1 MWGIQLMNDSAV
13 LVLCLIAIVI
23 SIGICFKTGI
33 NMGLIAMAFAFLIGC
48 LGMGASA
55 SSVFGY
61 WPDSLIFFLLA
72 SAMFYGFARENGTLT
87 LLGSKMLYK
96 FRKTIEALPFAFAFI
111 AFVLG
116 LLGAGPGTIVL
127 LAPLGYAV
135 CAQVGID
142 PLLMVFAIDTGYNCG
157 TQNPWTGT
165 GVVLYGLVE
174 ESGVAADMAIQTY
187 LLSYATFIINKILF
201 LVLFYVVYKLIRGKK
216 TAGGTA
222 KNLDVLDKKPE
233 AFSPV
238 QKKTLTLI
246 FVSFFLLVIPNV
258 INTLTS
264 IDNPFF
270 KNLVGLCKPQAILI
284 IFALIASIMNLAST
298 KKVLQKLP
306 MGTVF
311 TIAGVCFL
319 MELAKKAGLM
329 DAVVALFEGGNIP
342 TFLIAPVF
350 CLVAAFLSIF
360 ASGTSVVLP
369 LLFPM
374 VPALSAATG
383 VNVVALYA
391 AAQIGALATPIS
403 PFSTAGA
410 QFVGLAPDD
419 ELSQKLVKEQ
429 FILAIIMM
437 IATSIAAVFG
447 LCNLFKI

>member
-1 MWGIQLMNDSAV
+1 MNESTI
-13 LVLCLIAIVI
+13 LLLCLAAIIIAIA
-23 SIGICFKTGI
+23 ICFKTGI
-33 NMGLIAMAFAFLIGC
+33 NLGLIAMSFAFLIGC
-48 LGMGASA
+48 LFMGEKAA
-55 SSVFGY
+55 TIFGF

-87 LLGSKMLYK
+87 LLGTKLLYK
-96 FRKTIEALPFAFAFI
+96 FRKSIGALPFVFAFI
-111 AFVLG
+111 AFILG

-127 LAPLGYAV
+127 LAPLGFSV

-174 ESGVAADMAIQTY
+174 ESGVAADVAIHTY
-187 LLSYATFIINKILF
+187 MLSYATFIINKVLF
-201 LVLFYVVYKLIRGKK
+201 LALFYVVFRFLKKK
-216 TAGGTA
+216 TASAGL
-222 KNLDVLDKKPE
+222 KVQSLDILEKKPD

-238 QKKTLTLI
+238 QKKTMVLI
-246 FVSFFLLVIPNV
+246 LVSFFLLVIPNI
-258 INTLTS
+258 INTFVK
-264 IDNPFF
+264 IDSVAF
-270 KNLVGLCKPQAILI
+270 KNLVKLCKPQAILI
-284 IFALIASIMNLAST
+284 IFALIASMMNLASP

-319 MELAKKAGLM
+319 MELAKKVGLLES
-329 DAVVALFEGGNIP
+329 VVAVFDGGNIP
-342 TFLIAPVF
+342 AFLIAPVF
-350 CLVAAFLSIF
+350 CLIAAFLSIF

-374 VPALSAATG
+374 IPALAAATG

-419 ELSQKLVKEQ
+419 QLADKLIKQQ
-429 FILAIIMM
+429 FALAIVMM
-437 IATSIAAVFG
+437 IATSVAALFG
-447 LCNLFKI
+447 LCGIFKL

>member
-1 MWGIQLMNDSAV
+1 MNESTI
-13 LVLCLIAIVI
+13 LLLCLAAIIIAIA
-23 SIGICFKTGI
+23 ICFKTGI
-33 NMGLIAMAFAFLIGC
+33 NLGLIAMSFAFLIGC
-48 LGMGASA
+48 LFMGEKAA
-55 SSVFGY
+55 TIFGF

-87 LLGSKMLYK
+87 LLGTKLLYK
-96 FRKTIEALPFAFAFI
+96 FRKSIGALPFVFAFI
-111 AFVLG
+111 AFILG

-127 LAPLGYAV
+127 LAPLGFSV

-174 ESGVAADMAIQTY
+174 ESGVAADVAIHTY
-187 LLSYATFIINKILF
+187 MLSYATFIINKVLF
-201 LVLFYVVYKLIRGKK
+201 LALFYVVFRFLKKK
-216 TAGGTA
+216 TASAGL
-222 KNLDVLDKKPE
+222 KVQSLDILEKKPD

-238 QKKTLTLI
+238 QKKTMVLI
-246 FVSFFLLVIPNV
+246 LVSFFLLVIPNI
-258 INTLTS
+258 INTFVK
-264 IDNPFF
+264 IDSVAF
-270 KNLVGLCKPQAILI
+270 KNLVKLCKPQAILI
-284 IFALIASIMNLAST
+284 IFALIASMMNLASP

-319 MELAKKAGLM
+319 MELAKKVGLLES
-329 DAVVALFEGGNIP
+329 VVAVFDGGNIP
-342 TFLIAPVF
+342 AFLIAPVF
-350 CLVAAFLSIF
+350 CLIAAFLSIF

-374 VPALSAATG
+374 IPALAAATG

-419 ELSQKLVKEQ
+419 QLADKLIKQQ
-429 FILAIIMM
+429 FILAIVMM
-437 IATSIAAVFG
+437 IATSVAALFG
-447 LCNLFKI
+447 LCGIFKL

>member
-1 MWGIQLMNDSAV
+1 MNESTI
-13 LVLCLIAIVI
+13 LLLCLAAIIIAIA
-23 SIGICFKTGI
+23 ICFKTGI
-33 NMGLIAMAFAFLIGC
+33 NLGLIAMTFAFLIGC
-48 LGMGASA
+48 LFMGEKAA
-55 SSVFGY
+55 TIFGF

-87 LLGSKMLYK
+87 LLGTKLLYK
-96 FRKTIEALPFAFAFI
+96 FRKSIGALPFVFAFI

-127 LAPLGYAV
+127 LAPLGFSV

-174 ESGVAADMAIQTY
+174 ESGVAADVAIHTY
-187 LLSYATFIINKILF
+187 MLSYATFLINKVLF
-201 LVLFYVVYKLIRGKK
+201 LALFYVVFRFLKKK
-216 TAGGTA
+216 TASAGQ
-222 KNLDVLDKKPE
+222 KVQSLDILEKKPD

-238 QKKTLTLI
+238 QKKTMVLI
-246 FVSFFLLVIPNV
+246 LVSFFLLVIPNI
-258 INTLTS
+258 INTFVK
-264 IDNPFF
+264 IDSVVF
-270 KNLVGLCKPQAILI
+270 KNLVKLCKPQAILI
-284 IFALIASIMNLAST
+284 IFALIASIMNLASP

-319 MELAKKAGLM
+319 MELAKKVGLLES
-329 DAVVALFEGGNIP
+329 VVAVFDGGNIP
-342 TFLIAPVF
+342 PFLIAPVF
-350 CLVAAFLSIF
+350 CLIAAFLSIF

-374 VPALSAATG
+374 IPALAAATG

-419 ELSQKLVKEQ
+419 QLADKLIKQQ
-429 FILAIIMM
+429 FALAIVMM
-437 IATSIAAVFG
+437 VATSIAALFG
-447 LCNLFKI
+447 LCGIFKL

>member
-1 MWGIQLMNDSAV
+1 MNESTI
-13 LVLCLIAIVI
+13 LLLCLAAIIIAIA
-23 SIGICFKTGI
+23 ICFKTGI
-33 NMGLIAMAFAFLIGC
+33 NLGLIAMSFAFLIGC
-48 LGMGASA
+48 LFMGEKAA
-55 SSVFGY
+55 TIFGF

-87 LLGSKMLYK
+87 LLGTKLLYK
-96 FRKTIEALPFAFAFI
+96 FRKSIGALPFVFAFI
-111 AFVLG
+111 AFILG

-127 LAPLGYAV
+127 LAPLGFSV

-174 ESGVAADMAIQTY
+174 ESGVAADVAIHTY
-187 LLSYATFIINKILF
+187 MLSYATFIINKVLF
-201 LVLFYVVYKLIRGKK
+201 LALFYVVFRFLKKK
-216 TAGGTA
+216 TASAGQ
-222 KNLDVLDKKPE
+222 KVQSLDILEKKPD

-238 QKKTLTLI
+238 QKKTMVLI
-246 FVSFFLLVIPNV
+246 LVSFFLLVIPN
-258 INTLTS
+258 ILNTFVK
-264 IDNPFF
+264 IDSVLF
-270 KNLVGLCKPQAILI
+270 KNLVKLCKPQAILI
-284 IFALIASIMNLAST
+284 IFALIASMMNIASP

-319 MELAKKAGLM
+319 MELAKKVGLLES
-329 DAVVALFEGGNIP
+329 VVAVFDGGNIP
-342 TFLIAPVF
+342 AFLIAPVF
-350 CLVAAFLSIF
+350 CLIAAFLSIF

-374 VPALSAATG
+374 IPALAAATG

-419 ELSQKLVKEQ
+419 QLADKLIKQQ
-429 FILAIIMM
+429 FILAIVMM
-437 IATSIAAVFG
+437 VATSVAALFG
-447 LCNLFKI
+447 LCGIFKL

>member
-1 MWGIQLMNDSAV
+1 MSESTIL
-13 LVLCLIAIVI
+13 LLCLAAIVI
-23 SIGICFKTGI
+23 AIAICFKTGI
-33 NMGLIAMAFAFLIGC
+33 NLGLIAMTFAFIIGC
-48 LGMGASA
+48 LFMGEKAA
-55 SSVFGY
+55 TIFGF

-87 LLGSKMLYK
+87 LLGTKLLYK
-96 FRKTIEALPFAFAFI
+96 FRKSIGALPFVFAFI
-111 AFVLG
+111 AFILG

-127 LAPLGYAV
+127 LAPLGFSV

-174 ESGVAADMAIQTY
+174 ESGVAADVAIHTY
-187 LLSYATFIINKILF
+187 MLSYATFLINKVLF
-201 LVLFYVVYKLIRGKK
+201 LALFYIVFRFLKK
-216 TAGGTA
+216 KAGSGA
-222 KNLDVLDKKPE
+222 QKVKNLDILEKKPE
-233 AFSPV
+233 PFSPL

-246 FVSFFLLVIPNV
+246 LVSFFLLVIPNI
-258 INTLTS
+258 INTFVK
-264 IDNPFF
+264 IDSVVF
-270 KNLVGLCKPQAILI
+270 KNLVKLCKPQAVLI
-284 IFALIASIMNLAST
+284 IFALIASMMNLASP

-319 MELAKKAGLM
+319 MELAKKVGLLES
-329 DAVVALFEGGNIP
+329 VVAVFDGGGIP
-342 TFLIAPVF
+342 AFLIAPVF
-350 CLVAAFLSIF
+350 CLIAAFLSIF

-374 VPALSAATG
+374 IPALAAATG

-419 ELSQKLVKEQ
+419 QLADTLIKQQ
-429 FILAIIMM
+429 FILAIVMM
-437 IATSIAAVFG
+437 IVTSIAALFG
-447 LCNLFKI
+447 LCGIFKL

>member
-1 MWGIQLMNDSAV
+1 MNESTI
-13 LVLCLIAIVI
+13 LLLCLAAIIIAIA
-23 SIGICFKTGI
+23 ICFKTGI
-33 NMGLIAMAFAFLIGC
+33 NLGLIAMSFAFLIGC
-48 LGMGASA
+48 LFMGEKAA
-55 SSVFGY
+55 TIFGF

-87 LLGSKMLYK
+87 LLGTKLLYK
-96 FRKTIEALPFAFAFI
+96 FRKSIGALPFVFAFI
-111 AFVLG
+111 AFILG

-127 LAPLGYAV
+127 LAPLGFSV

-174 ESGVAADMAIQTY
+174 ESGVAADVAIHTY
-187 LLSYATFIINKILF
+187 MLSYATFIINKVLF
-201 LVLFYVVYKLIRGKK
+201 LALFYVVFRFLKKK
-216 TAGGTA
+216 TASAGQ
-222 KNLDVLDKKPE
+222 KVQSLDILEKKPD

-238 QKKTLTLI
+238 QKKTMVLI
-246 FVSFFLLVIPNV
+246 LVSFFLLVIPNI
-258 INTLTS
+258 INTFVK
-264 IDNPFF
+264 IDNVAF
-270 KNLVGLCKPQAILI
+270 KNLVKLCKPQAILI
-284 IFALIASIMNLAST
+284 IFALIASMMNLASP

-319 MELAKKAGLM
+319 MELAKKVGLLES
-329 DAVVALFEGGNIP
+329 VVAVFDGGNIP
-342 TFLIAPVF
+342 AFLIAPVF
-350 CLVAAFLSIF
+350 CLIAAFLSIF

-374 VPALSAATG
+374 IPALAAATG

-419 ELSQKLVKEQ
+419 QLADKLIKQQ
-429 FILAIIMM
+429 FALAIVMM
-437 IATSIAAVFG
+437 IATSVAALFG
-447 LCNLFKI
+447 LCGIFKL

>member
-1 MWGIQLMNDSAV
+1 MNESTI
-13 LVLCLIAIVI
+13 LLLCLAAIIIAIA
-23 SIGICFKTGI
+23 ICFKTGI
-33 NMGLIAMAFAFLIGC
+33 NLGLIAMSFAFLIGC
-48 LGMGASA
+48 LFMGEKAA
-55 SSVFGY
+55 TIFGF

-87 LLGSKMLYK
+87 LLGTKLLYQ
-96 FRKTIEALPFAFAFI
+96 FRKSIGALPFVFAFI

-127 LAPLGYAV
+127 LAPLGFSV

-174 ESGVAADMAIQTY
+174 ESGVAADVAIHTY
-187 LLSYATFIINKILF
+187 MLSYATFIINKVLF
-201 LVLFYVVYKLIRGKK
+201 LALFYVVFRFLKKK
-216 TAGGTA
+216 TASAGQ
-222 KNLDVLDKKPE
+222 KVQSLDILEKKPD

-238 QKKTLTLI
+238 QKKTMVLI
-246 FVSFFLLVIPNV
+246 LVSFFLLVIPNI
-258 INTLTS
+258 INTFVK
-264 IDNPFF
+264 IDNVAF
-270 KNLVGLCKPQAILI
+270 KNLVKLCKPQAILI
-284 IFALIASIMNLAST
+284 IFALIASMMNLASP

-319 MELAKKAGLM
+319 MELAKKVGLLES
-329 DAVVALFEGGNIP
+329 VVAVFDGGNIP
-342 TFLIAPVF
+342 AFLIAPVF
-350 CLVAAFLSIF
+350 CLIAAFLSIF

-374 VPALSAATG
+374 IPALAAATG

-419 ELSQKLVKEQ
+419 QLADKLIKQQ
-429 FILAIIMM
+429 FILAIVMM
-437 IATSIAAVFG
+437 IATSVAALFG
-447 LCNLFKI
+447 LCGIFKL

>member
-1 MWGIQLMNDSAV
+1 MSESTV
-13 LVLCLIAIVI
+13 LLLCLAAIIIAIA
-23 SIGICFKTGI
+23 ICFKTGI
-33 NMGLIAMAFAFLIGC
+33 NLGLIAMTFAFIIGC
-48 LGMGASA
+48 LFMGEKAA
-55 SSVFGY
+55 TVFGF

-87 LLGSKMLYK
+87 LLGTKLLYK
-96 FRKTIEALPFAFAFI
+96 FRKSIEALPFVFAFI
-111 AFVLG
+111 AFILG

-127 LAPLGYAV
+127 LAPLGFSV

-174 ESGVAADMAIQTY
+174 ESGVAADVAIHTY
-187 LLSYATFIINKILF
+187 MLSYATFLINKVLF
-201 LVLFYVVYKLIRGKK
+201 LALFYIVFRFLKRKAASGAKK
-216 TAGGTA
+216 VQ
-222 KNLDVLDKKPE
+222 NLDILEKKPE

-238 QKKTLTLI
+238 QKKTMILI
-246 FVSFFLLVIPNV
+246 LVSFFLLVIPNI
-258 INTLTS
+258 INTFVKIS
-264 IDNPFF
+264 NPAF

-284 IFALIASIMNLAST
+284 IFALIASMMNIANP

-319 MELAKKAGLM
+319 MELAKKVGLLES
-329 DAVVALFEGGNIP
+329 VVAVFDGGNIP

-350 CLVAAFLSIF
+350 CLIAAFLSIF

-374 VPALSAATG
+374 IPALAAATG

-419 ELSQKLVKEQ
+419 QLADTLVKQQ
-429 FILAIIMM
+429 FILAIVMM
-437 IATSIAAVFG
+437 IATSIAALFG
-447 LCNLFKI
+447 LCGIFKL

>member
-1 MWGIQLMNDSAV
+1 M
-13 LVLCLIAIVI
+13 
-23 SIGICFKTGI
+23 
-33 NMGLIAMAFAFLIGC
+33 
-48 LGMGASA
+48 
-55 SSVFGY
+55 
-61 WPDSLIFFLLA
+61 
-72 SAMFYGFARENGTLT
+72 
-87 LLGSKMLYK
+87 
-96 FRKTIEALPFAFAFI
+96 
-111 AFVLG
+111 
-116 LLGAGPGTIVL
+116 
-127 LAPLGYAV
+127 
-135 CAQVGID
+135 
-142 PLLMVFAIDTGYNCG
+142 
-157 TQNPWTGT
+157 
-165 GVVLYGLVE
+165 
-174 ESGVAADMAIQTY
+174 
-187 LLSYATFIINKILF
+187 
-201 LVLFYVVYKLIRGKK
+201 
-216 TAGGTA
+216 
-222 KNLDVLDKKPE
+222 
-233 AFSPV
+233 
-238 QKKTLTLI
+238 
-246 FVSFFLLVIPNV
+246 IPNV
-258 INTLTS
+258 IDTLAP

-270 KNLVGLCKPQAILI
+270 QNLVKLCKPQAILI

-319 MELAKKAGLM
+319 MELAKKAGLL